1 MDSERRLQRLYADD
15 SGMSPVV
22 GVALMIAI
30 TVALAAVT
38 VAMLL
43 GVADPGIAPTQDT
56 AVSLDST
63 NAGTAL
69 VPEVTGSNDV
79 DVRLNGESIAT
90 VDGNATGREIFLPTA
105 PGDEVMLVTEN
116 EDATVL
122 VREQFE
128 AGEAGDFVA
137 YYPFDDDGTEL
148 QDRSRNGNDG
158 EFEGDSDP
166 TWGEDE
172 NRTYREFD
180 SGEEQS
186 VNVSNLKTGTGDV
199 EAFTVATTVR
209 FDSTDTGDIQQ
220 LVEHNND
227 AGEEWHVETTGT
239 GGLQFAV
246 DYEYNSPD
254 SHHFT
259 TDDNI
264 LEDGETHVIV
274 GTYDGQTYRLYLD
287 GEEVGNATH
296 EMGVDM
302 GRMRIAADDSD
313 DGQHFD
319 GRMYEF
325 RLYYTAFDDHQVE
338 MLTRVLE

>member
-1 MDSERRLQRLYADD
+1 LYADD

-148 QDRSRNGNDG
+148 EDESLNGNDG
-158 EFEGDSDP
+158 EFEGGTPS
-166 TWGEDE
+166 WGEDG
-172 NRTYREFD
+172 NGTYREFD
-180 SGEEQS
+180 GSQS
-186 VNVSNLKTGTGDV
+186 VNVSNLKTGTEDV
-199 EAFTVATTVR
+199 TAFTVATRVR
-209 FDSTDTGDIQQ
+209 FDSTGDVQQ
-220 LVEHNND
+220 LVEHNNG
-227 AGEEWHVETTGT
+227 AGEEWHIETTGN
-239 GGLQFAV
+239 GGLQFAI
-246 DYEYNSPD
+246 DYST
-254 SHHFT
+254 HKFT
-259 TDDNI
+259 TGDDI
-264 LEDGETHVIV
+264 LEDGETHVVV

-302 GRMRIAADDSD
+302 GRMRIGNDDSGAD
-313 DGQHFD
+313 QYFD

>member
-1 MDSERRLQRLYADD
+1 MDSERRPLQRLYADD

-69 VPEVTGSNDV
+69 VPEVTGSNAV

-90 VDGNATGREIFLPTA
+90 VDGNVTGREIFLPTA

-137 YYPFDDDGTEL
+137 YYPFTGGGTTVE
-148 QDRSRNGNDG
+148 DHSRNGNDG
-158 EFEGDSDP
+158 TFQNSPQWVETEQGSAL
-166 TWGEDE
+166 
-172 NRTYREFD
+172 EFD
-180 SGEEQS
+180 GSDDY
-186 VNVSNLKTGTGDV
+186 VAVDDLKTAGVGDV
-199 EAFTVATTVR
+199 EEFTVAVTFEV
-209 FDSTDTGDIQQ
+209 DSNGDVQQ
-220 LVEHNND
+220 LVEHNS
-227 AGEEWHVETTGT
+227 GSEEWHIETTNDDA
-239 GGLQFAV
+239 LQFAV
-246 DYEYNSPD
+246 NWEDGD
-254 SHHFT
+254 KIRT
-259 TDDNI
+259 TDGVV
-264 LEDGETHVIV
+264 EPGETFVAV
-274 GTYDGQTYRLYLD
+274 GTYDGETYRLYLN
-287 GEEVGNATH
+287 GTEVANATYTSDVNMG
-296 EMGVDM
+296 EMQLGKNDP
-302 GRMRIAADDSD
+302 ADT
-313 DGQHFD
+313 QYFD

>member
-1 MDSERRLQRLYADD
+1 MDSGRSPRKRLFDDD

-56 AVSLDST
+56 AVSLDQT

-69 VPEVTGSNDV
+69 VPEVTGSNAV

-90 VDGNATGREIFLPTA
+90 VNGSSTGREIFLPTA

-137 YYPFDDDGTEL
+137 YYPFDDNGATLE
-148 QDRSRNGNDG
+148 DRSRNGNDG

-166 TWGEDE
+166 TWGEDG
-172 NRTYREFD
+172 NGTYREFD
-180 SGEEQS
+180 SSDEQS

-209 FDSTDTGDIQQ
+209 FDSTGSIQQ
-220 LVEHNND
+220 VVEHNNG
-227 AGEEWHVETTGT
+227 AGEEWHVETTGD

-246 DYEYNSPD
+246 DYDNDPD
-254 SHHFT
+254 QSEEFET
-259 TDDNI
+259 GPNI
-264 LEDGETHVIV
+264 LTPGQTHVVV
-274 GTYDGQTYRLYLD
+274 GTYDGETYRLYLD
-287 GEEVGNATH
+287 GKEVGNATH
-296 EMGVDM
+296 EMEVDM
-302 GRMRIAADDSD
+302 GRMRIAADDSN

>member
-1 MDSERRLQRLYADD
+1 MDPERRPLQRLFDDD

-69 VPEVTGSNDV
+69 VPEVTGSNAV

-90 VDGNATGREIFLPTA
+90 VNGSSTGREIFLPTA

-137 YYPFDDDGTEL
+137 YYPFDDDGTDL
-148 QDRSRNGNDG
+148 QDRSLNGNDG
-158 EFEGDSDP
+158 EFEGGTPS
-166 TWGEDE
+166 WGEDG
-172 NRTYREFD
+172 NGTYREFD
-180 SGEEQS
+180 GSQS
-186 VNVSNLKTGTGDV
+186 VNVSNLKTGTEDV
-199 EAFTVATTVR
+199 AAFTVATTVR
-209 FDSTDTGDIQQ
+209 FDGTGSTQQ
-220 LVEHNND
+220 LVEHNNG
-227 AGEEWHVETTGT
+227 AGEEWHVETTGD

-246 DYEYNSPD
+246 DY
-254 SHHFT
+254 
-259 TDDNI
+259 DNV
-264 LEDGETHVIV
+264 DAQSQDFETAPNVLTPGRAHVIV
-274 GTYDGQTYRLYLD
+274 GTYDGETYRLYLD
-287 GEEVGNATH
+287 GEEVGNRTH
-296 EMGVDM
+296 EMEVDM
-302 GRMRIAADDSD
+302 GRMRIANDDSGAD
-313 DGQHFD
+313 QHLD

-338 MLTRVLE
+338 MLTEVMD